1 MTSILLID
9 DDAAGREVTAEV
21 LRQAGHTVTTAPD
34 GKAGLALYQA
44 NPHDLIITDINMPE
58 MDGLELLMFLRRT
71 EPRPRV
77 IAISGGY
84 QFSETLYLPV
94 AQRLGVQRTLAK
106 PIRAE
111 VLLRNVI
118 EVLAEPAPPAVLA
131 MA

>member
-1 MTSILLID
+1 MPSILLID
-9 DDAAGREVTAEV
+9 DDAPGREVTAEV

-34 GKAGLALYQA
+34 GKAGLALYHA
-44 NPHDLIITDINMPE
+44 APHDLIITDINMPE
-58 MDGLELLMFLRRT
+58 MDGLELVMSLRHI

-94 AQRLGVQRTLAK
+94 AHRLGVQRTLAK

-111 VLLRNVI
+111 ALLRTVA
-118 EVLAEPAPPAVLA
+118 EVLAEPAPPTVVAA
-131 MA
+131 A

>member
-1 MTSILLID
+1 MPSILLID

-34 GKAGLALYQA
+34 GKAGLALYHA
-44 NPHDLIITDINMPE
+44 EPHDLIITDINMPE
-58 MDGLELLMFLRRT
+58 MDGLELVMALRHI

-84 QFSETLYLPV
+84 QFSESLYLPV
-94 AQRLGVQRTLAK
+94 AQRLGVQRTLTK

-111 VLLRNVI
+111 ALLRNVA
-118 EVLAEPAPPAVLA
+118 EVLAEPAPPTVVATA
-131 MA
+131 